1 MATMLAEMT
10 GLAMRGLVVLGR
22 PPDFVRILA
31 DVMLFVALIAGMMTL
46 TLTPVV
52 LRLRRVAP
60 PRVIVAIAVVTGL
73 VPLAVVVAQRL
84 G

>member
-1 MATMLAEMT
+1 MATTLAEMT

-31 DVMLFVALIAGMMTL
+31 DVMLFVALVAGMMTL
-46 TLTPVV
+46 ALTPVV

-60 PRVIVAIAVVTGL
+60 PRVIVVIAVVAGL

-84 G
+84 H